1 MLKKRILSLILGFTF
16 AILVVLFT
24 NIAVVNVVIGVFM
37 AIAVY
42 EFDRAFRVKDV
53 HPLTE
58 ISFLSIVSMFAINIL
73 DYLGYIKIPLSE
85 LYLYMFYPLVLL
97 VLFIYYVLKHHK
109 YTIIDVGATI
119 LQIFFCVFLF
129 SFLINIYAL
138 ENGKILIWYVFIGSW
153 ATDIFSFCIGKMF
166 GKHKFTS
173 ISPNKTIE
181 GCIAGIVGGVLAF
194 TLYTCIINVN
204 FDIGLSIP
212 LMIILGIIC
221 SIVSQIGDLFASS
234 IKRYTSVKD
243 FGDLLPGHGGILDRF
258 DSTIFVIPLIYMAFA
273 WFI

>member
-1 MLKKRILSLILGFTF
+1 MLKKRILSLILGFAFTIF
-16 AILVVLFT
+16 VVLFT

-42 EFDRAFRVKDV
+42 EFDRAFRLKDV
-53 HPLTE
+53 HPLTD
-58 ISFLSIVSMFAINIL
+58 ISFLSVVAMFAINIL
-73 DYLGYIKIPLSE
+73 DYLGYISIPLTE

-97 VLFIYYVLKHHK
+97 VLFITYVLKHHK
-109 YTIIDVGATI
+109 HTIMDLGATM
-119 LQIFFCVFLF
+119 LQIFYCVFLF
-129 SFLINIYAL
+129 SFLINIYGL

-153 ATDIFSFCIGKMF
+153 ATDIFAFCIGKLF

-181 GCIAGIVGGVLAF
+181 GCIGGIVGGVLGFTIF
-194 TLYTCIINVN
+194 TLVINAN
-204 FDIGLSIP
+204 FDMGLSIP

-234 IKRYTSVKD
+234 IKRYTGVKD

-273 WFI
+273 WII